1 MKKLNIILVT
11 LFAIIGAILIYKF
24 TVSDKNNNSSVT
36 KITNE
41 YTMLGENN
49 VFKYESIDLIANTL
63 SNGTG
68 IIFFC
73 IPENEWCNYYAKYLN
88 DVAVE
93 NKIDEILYLNIK
105 QDRQYNTSGYRK
117 IINTLKNYLY
127 KNDEGNKSIFVPNL
141 IFVKNGIISSF
152 NNDTCFMENNLT
164 PENYYTIEKINE
176 FKETLTNYVIKYK
189 EEL

>member
-1 MKKLNIILVT
+1 VKKLNIILVT

-141 IFVKNGIISSF
+141 IFVKNGNISSF
-152 NNDTCFMENNLT
+152 NNDTCFMDNNLT

>member
-141 IFVKNGIISSF
+141 IFVKNGNISSF
-152 NNDTCFMENNLT
+152 NNDTCFMDNNLT